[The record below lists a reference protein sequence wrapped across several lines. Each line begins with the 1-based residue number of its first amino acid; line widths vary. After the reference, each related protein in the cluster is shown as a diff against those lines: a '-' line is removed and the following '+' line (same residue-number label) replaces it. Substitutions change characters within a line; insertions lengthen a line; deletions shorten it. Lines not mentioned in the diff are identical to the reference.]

1 MKEKE
6 KERGRESRAGTSFQ
20 LFEVDCMVELVFGNR
35 TSEEIEPCTEEASF
49 PHAFKL
55 ITNKKLNEMLSVKM
69 SSSV

>member
-1 MKEKE
+1 
-6 KERGRESRAGTSFQ
+6 
-20 LFEVDCMVELVFGNR
+20 MVELVFGNR

-49 PHAFKL
+49 PNAFKL